1 MSQRVSTVAD
11 ITNCATSPAIVPPV
25 TQTFTLFMK
34 KVLPKEKYKLYNK
47 TNKENEIKMD
57 LTGNNEEKKEREIQ
71 LNFEEV

>member
-1 MSQRVSTVAD
+1 
-11 ITNCATSPAIVPPV
+11 
-25 TQTFTLFMK
+25 MK

-47 TNKENEIKMD
+47 TNTENEIKMD